1 MKHGF
6 QIIKVH
12 PCHIKPKYVPE
23 EPGKLNDK
31 GDSAKAP
38 SESKHDE
45 SSDFGNMMETEVR
58 NQDEND
64 ILPSAQDQITDEID
78 TPSSAP
84 VTTARVNNKGNKN
97 LPQTKSCLMYKPKY
111 PEEGEEEVWEKAY
124 ILSRAGKAGGKYKNC
139 LNIQL
144 DGEEETHCVDWFE
157 LTDEWHEDTE
167 EEQEH
172 EQGSTEGR
180 IFDRGRGKYS

>member
-1 MKHGF
+1 
-6 QIIKVH
+6 
-12 PCHIKPKYVPE
+12 
-23 EPGKLNDK
+23 
-31 GDSAKAP
+31 
-38 SESKHDE
+38 
-45 SSDFGNMMETEVR
+45 
-58 NQDEND
+58 
-64 ILPSAQDQITDEID
+64 
-78 TPSSAP
+78 
-84 VTTARVNNKGNKN
+84 
-97 LPQTKSCLMYKPKY
+97 MYKPKY

-172 EQGSTEGR
+172 EVMFTSITESCEQAIVDAKKAELERFCTNKVYEEVPDEGQKTVCVR
-180 IFDRGRGKYS
+180 WVITKKIKNTGNVYKARLATLGYKEKNQSIRSDYPTCSRDSIRMAVTLLQAQH